1 METVISHTKLASLP
15 DVEKRI
21 RDFAAE
27 EEQRLTALCSS
38 IFDYEKEKIDLG
50 DPSPEDEKQFIR
62 VLKELKDT
70 VRKAQCA
77 YPQAD
82 LEWLVDRIE
91 FSLASLENPMS
102 QEEADAFLDKH
113 FPG

>member
-1 METVISHTKLASLP
+1 METVISQTKLASLP

-21 RDFAAE
+21 RDFATE
-27 EEQRLTALCSS
+27 EEQRLTALCFS

-50 DPSPEDEKQFIR
+50 DPTPEEEKQFIR
-62 VLKELKDT
+62 VLKELKST
-70 VRKAQCA
+70 VQQAQSA
-77 YPQAD
+77 YPTAN

-102 QEEADAFLDKH
+102 QEEADEFLDKH